1 MAILPILLCAFAC
14 LGLAGERLMAAP
26 PRQDRRILPAR
37 LKRLMLCHIVLCAV
51 GGMACLSVLLG
62 GASWNGTAW
71 VGGAL
76 PALVS
81 DAVALRLGLDGF
93 SAFTALAGFCALG
106 LASATGLDRP
116 GGGATR
122 LAFVTA
128 ALMLTVMAAD
138 VMTLAGGIALLFVAL
153 WACPTHDGPTHDG
166 PTHDG
171 ASPGTETNTFS
182 PAHTP
187 PHSGNA
193 AAIVGIP
200 LLIISTVMLMQHVSP
215 AGRGPV
221 QGVESAR
228 PLVWIALLLLT
239 IVVLTTMAALRAPS
253 SELSRIVTEE
263 HTSGPE
269 PAAPDLAT
277 LTPALPVQR
286 SPAPAL
292 ATPAQIVRPALQ
304 VIVPVYLL
312 GRLGL
317 DFLRKAGGPGES
329 TPLMLA
335 GAILALAGGIST
347 LRGRS
352 IGRCVNGMAD
362 SQTGLAI
369 LGCGLAVA
377 AMAVDLPDLASLA
390 LASVLIIVLSAAL
403 LMPVLGTGTTLIE
416 EGAGTTMLD
425 RLGGIIIG
433 MPRIALLT
441 GAACL
446 AGAMLPPSPLYAGRW
461 MLVQALIG
469 GQRIQDA
476 GLDALL
482 TLGLVATAL
491 ASGLGIA
498 AVLRLIC
505 IAILGRPRAPRAAA
519 STEPRRP
526 AGLRAMQ
533 AGLAACIVSG
543 LIPGPVLHL
552 LHGALAVLCGHTMDD
567 RTGWIGISA
576 QVDSMLSYTPLWI
589 ALALICG
596 TALLRHFLHGRRSTT
611 RNAAPWNDGDAPAP
625 PWLPFGDPATQPD
638 PDSVADTFLAP
649 LPPLKPTHPALSGL
663 QSLLRMILTA
673 RLPGRAERFI
683 PAGASVGLLAVL
695 CLLLAMAA
703 LEARP

>member
-1 MAILPILLCAFAC
+1 MAILPILLCAATC
-14 LGLAGERLMAAP
+14 LGLAGEWLMAAP

-37 LKRLMLCHIVLCAV
+37 LRRLVLYHIVLCAV
-51 GGMACLSVLLG
+51 GGLSCLSVLLG

-71 VGGAL
+71 VGGSL

-81 DAVALRLGLDGF
+81 DAIALRLGLDGF

-106 LASATGLDRP
+106 LASTTGLDRP
-116 GGGATR
+116 GEGATR

-138 VMTLAGGIALLFVAL
+138 VMTLAGGIALLLVAL
-153 WACPTHDGPTHDG
+153 WAC

-171 ASPGTETNTFS
+171 ASPGTETNTSS
-182 PAHTP
+182 PAHTV

-200 LLIISTVMLMQHVSP
+200 LLIISTVMLMQHASP
-215 AGRGPV
+215 AGGGPV
-221 QGVESAR
+221 QAVGSAR

-239 IVVLTTMAALRAPS
+239 IVVLTTMVALRTPS
-253 SELSRIVTEE
+253 SERSRIVTEE
-263 HTSGPE
+263 HPSGLE
-269 PAAPDLAT
+269 PTAPDLAAI
-277 LTPALPVQR
+277 TPALPVQR

-317 DFLRKAGGPGES
+317 DFLREAAGPGES

-347 LRGRS
+347 LRGHS
-352 IGRCVNGMAD
+352 IGSCVNGMAD

-403 LMPVLGTGTTLIE
+403 LMPVLGTGATLIE

-425 RLGGIIIG
+425 RLGGTIIG

-441 GAACL
+441 GGACL
-446 AGAMLPPSPLYAGRW
+446 ASAMLPPSPLYAGRW

-491 ASGLGIA
+491 ASALGMV
-498 AVLRLIC
+498 AVLRLLC

-533 AGLAACIVSG
+533 AGLAACVVAG
-543 LIPGPVLHL
+543 LIPGPVLRL
-552 LHGALAVLCGHTMDD
+552 LHGSLIALCGHTMDD
-567 RTGWIGISA
+567 RAGWIGISA

-589 ALALICG
+589 ALALISG
-596 TALLRHFLHGRRSTT
+596 TALLLRFLHGRRSTT
-611 RNAAPWNDGDAPAP
+611 RNAVPWNDGDAPPP

-649 LPPLKPTHPALSGL
+649 LPPLKPTPPALSGL
-663 QSLLRMILTA
+663 SSRLQMMLTA
-673 RLPGRAERFI
+673 MLGRAERFI
-683 PAGASVGLLAVL
+683 PAGASAGLLAVL

>member
-1 MAILPILLCAFAC
+1 MAILPIVLCAAAC

-37 LKRLMLCHIVLCAV
+37 LRRLVLYHIVLCAV
-51 GGMACLSVLLG
+51 GGIACLSVLLG

-71 VGGAL
+71 VGGSL

-81 DAVALRLGLDGF
+81 DAIVLHLGLDGF
-93 SAFTALAGFCALG
+93 SAFTGLAGFCALG
-106 LASATGLDRP
+106 LASATGLDRA

-153 WACPTHDGPTHDG
+153 WACPTHDG
-166 PTHDG
+166 
-171 ASPGTETNTFS
+171 ASPDTETNTS
-182 PAHTP
+182 NPAHIV

-200 LLIISTVMLMQHVSP
+200 LLIISTVMLMQHAAP
-215 AGRGPV
+215 AGGGPV
-221 QGVESAR
+221 QAVGSAR

-239 IVVLTTMAALRAPS
+239 ILVLTTMVALRTPS
-253 SELSRIVTEE
+253 SGRSRIVTEE
-263 HTSGPE
+263 HPSGLE
-269 PAAPDLAT
+269 PTAPDLAAIT
-277 LTPALPVQR
+277 LALPVQR
-286 SPAPAL
+286 SPAPSL

-317 DFLRKAGGPGES
+317 DFLREAAGPGES

-335 GAILALAGGIST
+335 GAILAMAGGIGT

-352 IGRCVNGMAD
+352 IGRCVTGMAD

-377 AMAVDLPDLASLA
+377 AMAVDLPDLASLS
-390 LASVLIIVLSAAL
+390 LASALIIVLSAAL
-403 LMPVLGTGTTLIE
+403 LMPVLGTGATLIE

-441 GAACL
+441 GGACL
-446 AGAMLPPSPLYAGRW
+446 ASAMLPPSPLYAGRW

-491 ASGLGIA
+491 ASALGMV
-498 AVLRLIC
+498 AVLRLLC

-533 AGLAACIVSG
+533 AGLAACVVAG

-552 LHGALAVLCGHTMDD
+552 LHGALAALCGHTMDD

-589 ALALICG
+589 ALALISG
-596 TALLRHFLHGRRSTT
+596 PLLLLRLLHGRRSTT
-611 RNAAPWNDGDAPAP
+611 RNDMPWNDGDAPPP

-649 LPPLKPTHPALSGL
+649 LPPLKPIPPALSGL
-663 QSLLRMILTA
+663 PSWLRMMLTA
-673 RLPGRAERFI
+673 RLGRAERFI
-683 PAGASVGLLAVL
+683 PAGASFGLLAVL